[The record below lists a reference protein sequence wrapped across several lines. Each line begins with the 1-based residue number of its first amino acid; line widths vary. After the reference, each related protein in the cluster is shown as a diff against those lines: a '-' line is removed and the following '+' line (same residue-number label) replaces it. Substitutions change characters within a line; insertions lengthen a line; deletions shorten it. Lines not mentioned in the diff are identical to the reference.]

1 MPQGRKLSKKDAVP
15 FKYRGLMSVNTPN
28 GPLYVDKTAF
38 DVRPRRPARRQP
50 ANEASQRSRAPQLAQ
65 GCGALKI
72 PASLEQKTYP
82 RDIMCRGRVR
92 VQLHKDDGS
101 GTMVPVRKDITN
113 RKELYL
119 KLAEAVKENLKKA
132 PQPQQQQPAGG
143 GGQQGGGGGGG
154 GSKKKSA
161 KKKKKKR

>member
-1 MPQGRKLSKKDAVP
+1 
-15 FKYRGLMSVNTPN
+15 
-28 GPLYVDKTAF
+28 
-38 DVRPRRPARRQP
+38 
-50 ANEASQRSRAPQLAQ
+50 LAQ

-132 PQPQQQQPAGG
+132 PPPGCCCCG